1 MRGFRI
7 RRIAALLAGILGA
20 SLISGCLGLAVRGI
34 KETVDPTQPI
44 LRDSAAF
51 YSGGIQA
58 TAVLMPVKKGRSG
71 VAAVLLGDEVANDQP
86 MLGYRPS
93 SSGVRMA
100 LWTVLTNRSGSMVE
114 IEAQSETCVLGDTKS
129 RIVALAPGQR
139 VMLEPIWSAQEQ
151 NLENLDVT
159 LALELHGV
167 VEARKLAL
175 IRTREIREKE

>member
-1 MRGFRI
+1 
-7 RRIAALLAGILGA
+7 L
-20 SLISGCLGLAVRGI
+20 SGCLGLAVRGI

-51 YSGGIQA
+51 YTGGIQA
-58 TAVLMPVKKGRSG
+58 TAVLMPVRKGRSG
-71 VAAVLLGDEVANDQP
+71 AAAVLLGDEEANDQP

-93 SSGVRMA
+93 SSDDRMA
-100 LWTVLTNRSGSMVE
+100 LWTVLTNRTGGMQE
-114 IEAQSETCVLGDTKS
+114 IEAQSETCALGATKS

-139 VMLEPIWSAQEQ
+139 VMLEPIWSAQDQ

-159 LALELHGV
+159 LTLKLHGI

-175 IRTREIREKE
+175 IRVREIREKE